1 MGVHGALART
11 GWGFGGMAAGL
22 RTIILAG
29 LLVGGI
35 DGFALP
41 DVNLADVEAVRLRL
55 AGLLGVNVE
64 AAAAL
69 NAIATTKG
77 GSSSADAGLTSV
89 SLSRSANTGPA
100 GIAETRTAVTAGTS
114 VAEARKA
121 PLPEPQ
127 EVLAPAA
134 PVQIAML
141 TQPDLPRVDT
151 KEAPIGIK
159 PRADE
164 PTPETTI
171 DRYLWSLY
179 ERAPKVDS
187 VKVTEQKKAAVV
199 EKGRL
204 RTIIKNL
211 VKVVREDFSWKD
223 PKAAEKARM
232 PMMEYVIGGMDRNF
246 KLRLYPALRAMDD
259 AGLAPGITSAFR
271 DDYRQ
276 SLASGLKAATDRSY
290 HGGSSHGGYGHGL
303 AIDLV
308 SVKGET
314 PGERWLASEKLWKW
328 IDEHGKEFGI
338 GRPYLDRDPAHI
350 APIDGTEYANHH
362 REPKAQHSLRKR
374 LVARLV
380 R

>member
-1 MGVHGALART
+1 
-11 GWGFGGMAAGL
+11 MAAGL

-35 DGFALP
+35 DGFVLP
-41 DVNLADVEAVRLRL
+41 DVKLADVEPVRQRL
-55 AGLLGVNVE
+55 ARAFGINAEPLGAVY
-64 AAAAL
+64 AT
-69 NAIATTKG
+69 ATTKAG
-77 GSSSADAGLTSV
+77 PPNADTGLPGV
-89 SLSRSANTGPA
+89 S
-100 GIAETRTAVTAGTS
+100 
-114 VAEARKA
+114 EARKTA
-121 PLPEPQ
+121 LPDSPA
-127 EVLAPAA
+127 VLAPSA
-134 PVQIAML
+134 PVKIAML
-141 TQPDLPRVDT
+141 TEPGLAHVDT

-159 PRADE
+159 PPANE
-164 PTPETTI
+164 PAPGASI
-171 DRYLWSLY
+171 DQYLWSLY
-179 ERAPKVDS
+179 QRAPKVDS
-187 VKVTEQKKAAVV
+187 VKVTEQKKASVV

-211 VKVVREDFSWKD
+211 VKVVREDFGWKD

-232 PMMEYVIGGMDRNF
+232 PMMEYVIGGMDQNF

-303 AIDLV
+303 AVDLV

-314 PGERWLASEKLWKW
+314 AAERWLSSEKLWKW

-338 GRPYLDRDPAHI
+338 GRPYLDKDPAHV
-350 APIDGTEYANHH
+350 APIDGKEYADHH
-362 REPKAQHSLRKR
+362 REPKAQHQ
-374 LVARLV
+374 ARRRFAAGLV

>member
-11 GWGFGGMAAGL
+11 EWGFGGMAAGL

-41 DVNLADVEAVRLRL
+41 DVNLAEVEAVRLRL

-77 GSSSADAGLTSV
+77 GSSNPDAGPTSV

-100 GIAETRTAVTAGTS
+100 GVTETHTADARRTS
-114 VAEARKA
+114 VSEARQA

-141 TQPDLPRVDT
+141 TQPDLPHVDT

-159 PRADE
+159 PPADE
-164 PTPETTI
+164 PTPEATI

-179 ERAPKVDS
+179 QRAPKVDS
-187 VKVTEQKKAAVV
+187 IKVTEQQKAAVV

-223 PKAAEKARM
+223 PKAAEKAHM
-232 PMMEYVIGGMDRNF
+232 SMMEYVIGGMDRNF

-303 AIDLV
+303 AVDLV

-314 PGERWLASEKLWKW
+314 PAERWLSSEKLWKW

-350 APIDGTEYANHH
+350 APIDGTE
-362 REPKAQHSLRKR
+362 PPS
-374 LVARLV
+374 
-380 R
+380 

>member
-1 MGVHGALART
+1 
-11 GWGFGGMAAGL
+11 
-22 RTIILAG
+22 
-29 LLVGGI
+29 
-35 DGFALP
+35 
-41 DVNLADVEAVRLRL
+41 
-55 AGLLGVNVE
+55 
-64 AAAAL
+64 
-69 NAIATTKG
+69 
-77 GSSSADAGLTSV
+77 
-89 SLSRSANTGPA
+89 
-100 GIAETRTAVTAGTS
+100 
-114 VAEARKA
+114 
-121 PLPEPQ
+121 
-127 EVLAPAA
+127 
-134 PVQIAML
+134 
-141 TQPDLPRVDT
+141 VDT
-151 KEAPIGIK
+151 KEAPISIK
-159 PRADE
+159 PPADG
-164 PTPETTI
+164 PAPIATI
-171 DRYLWSLY
+171 DQYLWSLY
-179 ERAPKVDS
+179 ERAPKVDT

-211 VKVVREDFSWKD
+211 VKVVREDFSWED

-232 PMMEYVIGGMDRNF
+232 PMMDYVIGGMDRNF

-308 SVKGET
+308 SVNGET

-362 REPKAQHSLRKR
+362 REPKAQSLRKR
-374 LVARLV
+374 LVARFV

>member
-1 MGVHGALART
+1 
-11 GWGFGGMAAGL
+11 MAAGL

-35 DGFALP
+35 DGFSMP
-41 DVNLADVEAVRLRL
+41 DVNLAEVEAVRVRL

-64 AAAAL
+64 AASAL
-69 NAIATTKG
+69 NAIAMSKG
-77 GSSSADAGLTSV
+77 SSSSADAGLTSV
-89 SLSRSANTGPA
+89 SLARSANTAPA
-100 GIAETRTAVTAGTS
+100 GITAARNADTARTS
-114 VAEARKA
+114 VSEARKA

-127 EVLAPAA
+127 EVIAPAA
-134 PVQIAML
+134 PVQVAML
-141 TQPDLPRVDT
+141 TQPDLPHVDT

-159 PRADE
+159 LPADG
-164 PTPETTI
+164 PAPIATI
-171 DRYLWSLY
+171 DQYLWSLY

-199 EKGRL
+199 DRGRL

-211 VKVVREDFSWKD
+211 VTVVREDFSWKD
-223 PKAAEKARM
+223 PKAAEKAHM

-314 PGERWLASEKLWKW
+314 PAERWLSSEKLWKW

-362 REPKAQHSLRKR
+362 REPQAQHSLRKR

>member
-11 GWGFGGMAAGL
+11 EWGFGGMAAGL

-41 DVNLADVEAVRLRL
+41 DVNLADVESVRVRL

-64 AAAAL
+64 AARAL
-69 NAIATTKG
+69 NAIAITPR
-77 GSSSADAGLTSV
+77 GSSNTDAELTRI
-89 SLSRSANTGPA
+89 SLARNANTGA
-100 GIAETRTAVTAGTS
+100 TGVTETRHADPARTNVP
-114 VAEARKA
+114 EAPKA
-121 PLPEPQ
+121 PLPEPR
-127 EVLAPAA
+127 EVLAPAG

-141 TQPDLPRVDT
+141 TQPDLPHIDT

-159 PRADE
+159 PPANE
-164 PTPETTI
+164 PAPEATI
-171 DRYLWSLY
+171 DQYLWSLY
-179 ERAPKVDS
+179 QRAPKVDS

-199 EKGRL
+199 ERGRL

-211 VKVVREDFSWKD
+211 VTVVREDFSWKD
-223 PKAAEKARM
+223 PKAAEKAHM

-314 PGERWLASEKLWKW
+314 PGERWLSSEKLWKW

-362 REPKAQHSLRKR
+362 REPKAHQSLRKR